1 MASIQ
6 ITCDST
12 CDLPQELC
20 EKHHIAVSPLT
31 IGMGNQSFH
40 DGVDVTAEKLF
51 AYVEQTGKL
60 PTTAAVAP
68 GEYTDFF
75 RPFVDAGKTVIH
87 INISTKLS
95 SCHQNACLAAEELG
109 GVYPIDSY
117 NLSSGSGHLA
127 LAAAEMAEIG
137 MDAEAI
143 VDALNEMKTRL
154 DVSFIIQTL
163 DYLYK
168 GGRCSGLAA
177 FGANLLKIRPEI
189 KVVDGAMDVG
199 QKYRGSMEKT
209 VLAYV
214 DGRLAGRSDID
225 LHRIFVTHSTMPK
238 DVVEQVIARVRELH
252 PFEEVIESDA
262 GCTISTHC
270 GPACIGVLFF
280 TKKT

>member
-1 MASIQ
+1 MSVIK

-20 EKHHIAVSPLT
+20 EKYNITVSPLI
-31 IGMGNQSFH
+31 IGMGGQSFR

-51 AYVEQTGKL
+51 KFVEKTGAL
-60 PTTAAVAP
+60 PTTAAVSP
-68 GEYTDFF
+68 GEYAEFF
-75 RPFVDAGKTVIH
+75 RPFVEQGMEVIH

-95 SCHQNACLAAEELG
+95 ACHQNACLAAEEVG
-109 GVYPIDSY
+109 HVHPVDSY

-127 LAAAEMAEIG
+127 LAAAEMAAAG
-137 MDAEAI
+137 MEAQEI
-143 VDALNEMKTRL
+143 VDNLNEMKMRL

-163 DYLYK
+163 EFLHK

-189 KVVDGAMDVG
+189 CVVDGGMQVG
-199 QKYRGSMEKT
+199 RKYRGSMEKT
-209 VLAYV
+209 VLDYV
-214 DGRLAGRSDID
+214 SGRLAGRTD
-225 LHRIFVTHSTMPK
+225 LDLRRIFVTHSTMPRE
-238 DVVEQVIARVRELH
+238 VVESAIARVKELQ
-252 PFEEVIESDA
+252 PFKEVIESDA

-280 TKKT
+280 TKKA